1 MLILFLIND
10 QYLQNVAFSF
20 EKGSS
25 VQNHSLSDFHK
36 KIPPRLISHPP
47 LPYNTICKTLD
58 KGSSLFAYSKL
69 NSTFLLTIFFS
80 Q

>member
-1 MLILFLIND
+1 MLPSYSLYPQVKLILFLIND

-25 VQNHSLSDFHK
+25 GQNHSLSDFHK

-47 LPYNTICKTLD
+47 TL
-58 KGSSLFAYSKL
+58 
-69 NSTFLLTIFFS
+69 
-80 Q
+80 